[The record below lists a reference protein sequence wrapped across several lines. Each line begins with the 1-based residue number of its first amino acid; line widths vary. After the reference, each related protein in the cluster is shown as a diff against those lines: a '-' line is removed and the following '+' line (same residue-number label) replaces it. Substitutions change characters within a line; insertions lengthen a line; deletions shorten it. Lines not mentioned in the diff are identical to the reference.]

1 MFRKMGL
8 AVGVLVFASATLA
21 GLPTL
26 AAAHHPKPAASAEQD
41 SFSFNGTVT
50 SVDYA
55 ANVVEITSGG
65 RHVTIVVE
73 PTTAIDIAGQPGS
86 ESDIRPGVKL
96 HADGVVRDGTFF
108 AQTITIRDSGKP
120 KHY

>member
-1 MFRKMGL
+1 MGL
-8 AVGVLVFASATLA
+8 AACVLIFASASLV

-26 AAAHHPKPAASAEQD
+26 AAAHHPKPAASAEHD

-55 ANVVEITSGG
+55 TNVVELTSSG
-65 RHVTIVVE
+65 RRVTIVVE

-86 ESDIRPGVKL
+86 ESDIRPGVKV
-96 HADGVVRDGTFF
+96 HAEGVVRDGTFF
-108 AQTITIRDSGKP
+108 AQTITIRGGGKP
-120 KHY
+120 KH

>member
-1 MFRKMGL
+1 MFRQIAL
-8 AVGVLVFASATLA
+8 ATFVLVFASALLA
-21 GLPTL
+21 GLPTFASAHHL
-26 AAAHHPKPAASAEQD
+26 KPTAAAEKA

-55 ANVVEITSGG
+55 ANVVELATGG

-86 ESDIRPGVKL
+86 MGDIGPGVKL
-96 HADGVVRDGTFF
+96 HAEGVVRDGSFV
-108 AQTITIRDSGKP
+108 AQTITIRGSVKP
-120 KHY
+120 KH